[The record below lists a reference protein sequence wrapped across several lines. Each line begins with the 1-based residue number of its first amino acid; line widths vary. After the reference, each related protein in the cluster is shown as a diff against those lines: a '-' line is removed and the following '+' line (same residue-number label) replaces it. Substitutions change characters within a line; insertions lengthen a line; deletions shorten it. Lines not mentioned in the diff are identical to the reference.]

1 MSERRPRPIRGASHA
16 LRYFEGLGIGLI
28 PLALFFLSLRSS
40 GPLGSVAGFLYIA
53 QIVAAIICLVFSRT
67 RFIGYGLLTL
77 VILAPPI
84 AFQIGCMVSLQGH
97 I

>member
-1 MSERRPRPIRGASHA
+1 MSEPRPIRGYSHA

-40 GPLGSVAGFLYIA
+40 SSLAGIAIFLYAA
-53 QIVAAIICLVFSRT
+53 QFIAAIICLAFSKA
-67 RFIGYGLLTL
+67 RFVGYGLLTL
-77 VILAPPI
+77 VILSPPI
-84 AFQIGCMVSLQGH
+84 AFQIGCTVSLQGH